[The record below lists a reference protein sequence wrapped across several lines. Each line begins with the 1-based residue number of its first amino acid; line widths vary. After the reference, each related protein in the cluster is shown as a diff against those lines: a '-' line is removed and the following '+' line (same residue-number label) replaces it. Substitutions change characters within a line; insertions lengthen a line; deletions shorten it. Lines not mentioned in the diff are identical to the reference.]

1 MTRLAYLLG
10 DPPIKELGRL
20 RSDRVRQ
27 LPAPARQPGILGRPR
42 KHGGELALSGPRPG
56 HGLACDQS
64 HRILGFAPGWSWR
77 DWRGELNK
85 LNSGHDIFC
94 FF

>member
-27 LPAPARQPGILGRPR
+27 LPAPARQPGILGLASQARRGIGAVRP
-42 KHGGELALSGPRPG
+42 ATWPR
-56 HGLACDQS
+56 
-64 HRILGFAPGWSWR
+64 LGM
-77 DWRGELNK
+77 
-85 LNSGHDIFC
+85 
-94 FF
+94 